1 MGMPEAA
8 FTCLV
13 TSCWRMPWI
22 DDTGVDVLAGA
33 RARRVALSGPAG
45 ASGRAVG

>member
-1 MGMPEAA
+1 MPEAA

-33 RARRVALSGPAG
+33 RARRVASERAG
-45 ASGRAVG
+45 ASGREAG